1 MQLDELI
8 PNAKLARRLG
18 TTTRSL
24 FRWTTQ
30 PELNFPKPR
39 LINGR
44 RYFSSTEIEAWKR
57 SRVAG
62 AAFDPAPHRKA
73 KPSLIDRANASVV
86 EEDPCP

>member
-8 PNAKLARRLG
+8 PNAKLAKRLG

-30 PELNFPKPR
+30 PELNFPRPR

-44 RYFSSTEIEAWKR
+44 RYFSSAEIEAWQR

-62 AAFDPAPHRKA
+62 AAIEEPPGKTRKP
-73 KPSLIDRANASVV
+73 KIDRGNATAI
-86 EEDPCP
+86 EGA